1 MEALDAS
8 SLFLT
13 YDLLVEGSITGERER
28 TNLVVSTGRLYM
40 CAGDVLPVPMHKLLY
55 FIRTHGTARMLRANL
70 KPAHLK
76 VEGFSADFTCIYS
89 YNYSGATLYRYH
101 NQEYNAR

>member
-55 FIRTHGTARMLRANL
+55 FIRTHGGETLPGVVLSVVVA
-70 KPAHLK
+70 
-76 VEGFSADFTCIYS
+76 VECCSTVVVAIYAS
-89 YNYSGATLYRYH
+89 EISRKTFDL
-101 NQEYNAR
+101 